1 MSIRRAVLLGAWVLV
16 AVNLVLAFGAIALL
30 TRMAPAIATIIEQ
43 NDRSLE
49 AGEEMLGVLATPRDG
64 EEAEARRAR
73 FLQAFQ
79 RAEHNITEAEE
90 RPILARVLDG
100 AEAALAG
107 DEVARRA
114 EILAIQQLAA
124 INRGAMRTADLDAQ
138 RLCMAGAWGVALLA
152 VLSFAAALL
161 FIRMVSRRVLA
172 PIEEMQDTLRA
183 VEQGDLH
190 RRCTSSG
197 EAADLR
203 AILLAI
209 NGMLDRLQLADP
221 RVMPGERA

>member
-30 TRMAPAIATIIEQ
+30 TRMAPAIATILEQ
-43 NDRSLE
+43 NGRSLE
-49 AGEEMLGVLATPRDG
+49 AGEEMLAMLATPREATGDG
-64 EEAEARRAR
+64 AEARRAG
-73 FLQAFQ
+73 FLEALQH
-79 RAEHNITEAEE
+79 AERSISEDEE
-90 RPILARVLDG
+90 RPILRRITDG
-100 AEAALAG
+100 ADAALAG
-107 DEVARRA
+107 DAGALRG
-114 EILAIQQLAA
+114 EIAAIRQLAV
-124 INRGAMRTADLDAQ
+124 INRGAMQAADLDAQ
-138 RLCMAGAWGVALLA
+138 RLCLAGAWGVVLLA

-161 FIRMVSRRVLA
+161 FIRMVGRRVLA

-190 RRCTSSG
+190 RRCTSAG

-203 AILLAI
+203 AILFAI

-221 RVMPGERA
+221 RALPGE